1 MAKQQGQERAFPKNL
16 HPLDS
21 IFRKNLALLA
31 NRSLGDHF
39 LFFSFFFWNEFNNF
53 IKNTYSMKLKVI
65 YKITYPNG
73 KIYIG
78 KDLTNT
84 LNYFGSANSL
94 LIENDFSLEQRKDF
108 TIRKEIIWESYTEDL
123 REVNA
128 MEVQLIRQYK
138 SNDPN
143 IGYNMWPKFL
153 K

>member
-1 MAKQQGQERAFPKNL
+1 
-16 HPLDS
+16 
-21 IFRKNLALLA
+21 
-31 NRSLGDHF
+31 
-39 LFFSFFFWNEFNNF
+39 
-53 IKNTYSMKLKVI
+53 MKLKVI

-138 SNDPN
+138 SNDPT